1 MQRRLARVVVL
12 SSALAVFGLFA
23 GGPSALAY
31 GNNTQWQ
38 AGFSGTCS
46 SQSSCPFGPAPL
58 RGASGF
64 WGWCAFGGSSADGM
78 TGTSGDC
85 QFTSYF
91 GPATSF
97 HVSFD
102 GRGWAIRTNSQFVFP
117 PGAPDFQ
124 FTDVTVEVTG
134 PGAALMGIPTGV
146 PFPFKDPNCPLQI
159 CDTGVPA
166 VAGHFSFHPSPGVEL
181 NIQVTRIR

>member
-1 MQRRLARVVVL
+1 MPRNLARTLVVTV
-12 SSALAVFGLFA
+12 ALATLGILA
-23 GGPSALAY
+23 NAPSALAY

-38 AGFSGTCS
+38 TAFSGTCS
-46 SQSSCPFGPAPL
+46 VNASPNQFCPG
-58 RGASGF
+58 GVHTGF
-64 WGWCAFGGSSADGM
+64 WGWCAFGGSSPDGL

-85 QFTSYF
+85 QLTSYF
-91 GPATSF
+91 GPGTSF

-102 GRGWAIRTNSQFVFP
+102 GRGWAIRTGSQFVFP

-146 PFPFKDPNCPLQI
+146 PFTFTDPNCPPMI

-166 VAGHFSFHPSPGVEL
+166 KAGHFSLHAPGFEL
-181 NIQVTRIR
+181 NIQVTKLP

>member
-1 MQRRLARVVVL
+1 MRRSLARTLVVTVTVAVL
-12 SSALAVFGLFA
+12 GILANA
-23 GGPSALAY
+23 PSALAY
-31 GNNTQWQ
+31 GSNTQWQ

-46 SQSSCPFGPAPL
+46 SQSSCPFGPPPA

-64 WGWCAFGGSSADGM
+64 WGWCAFGGSSVDGM

-85 QFTSYF
+85 QLTTYF

-97 HVSFD
+97 HISFD
-102 GRGWAIRTNSQFVFP
+102 GRGWAIRTGSQFVFP

-124 FTDVTVEVTG
+124 FTDVTVEATG
-134 PGAALMGIPTGV
+134 PGARLMGIPTGV
-146 PFPFKDPNCPLQI
+146 PFTFTDPNCPPMI

-166 VAGHFSFHPSPGVEL
+166 LAGHFSYHARGVEL
-181 NIQVTRIR
+181 NIQVTHLP